1 MRILLHILVVL
12 ACLIS
17 WNRALL
23 PIVEYAYNP
32 IKMMELCE
40 NKDKPMMNCNG
51 KCQRAQKI
59 QMALGESSKSQY
71 DVPQVIVE
79 SFCDFIEL
87 GLLHLSSVKVL
98 LFFAFLL
105 FYQRSRPFLLFR
117 PPIVNSVELI

>member
-1 MRILLHILVVL
+1 MRGLFHLFVIL

-23 PIVEYAYNP
+23 PIVEYAWNP
-32 IKMMELCE
+32 IKMMELCV

-59 QMALGESSKSQY
+59 QLALGESSKSQY

-79 SFCDFIEL
+79 FFGDFIESL
-87 GLLHLSSVKVL
+87 FLNFSSIMAS
-98 LFFAFLL
+98 LFVAILL
-105 FYQRSRPFLLFR
+105 FYQRLRPFLLFR
-117 PPIVNSVELI
+117 PPIVNSVALI